1 MSDVL
6 GRNSLPSGAPLGQ
19 PKRSLSPVHRYRGLI
34 AFWACIGTIVIVGG
48 ATLQVMGPPA
58 PKPAPRA
65 PHAPAVVA
73 VADTKPLIP
82 APDPALQEPAPDF
95 PGHNLPI
102 KAPDG
107 RTPMAVYA
115 APFPAAD
122 KHPRVVLVIDGAGH
136 DIDQTE
142 HLLNDL
148 PGAVDV
154 AFSAYMEDDRAGKLT
169 ALARKNGHEC
179 LASIPMMP
187 SNFPIEDEGI
197 RQLQEG
203 PDAEANR
210 LNLEWSL
217 SRLTGCVGAT
227 GASDGFMGERF
238 AQDGL
243 GFSQVL
249 EEVGNRGLLYLDP
262 RTGSPALAS
271 ATVTPIS
278 VVDLVIDH
286 SPNPEQPVTADLID
300 QRLASLERLATE
312 RGVAIGLAGP
322 PQPVLLERIAVWAH
336 GLAARG
342 VSLAPL
348 TSVQKPPKATDGDAN

>member
-1 MSDVL
+1 
-6 GRNSLPSGAPLGQ
+6 
-19 PKRSLSPVHRYRGLI
+19 
-34 AFWACIGTIVIVGG
+34 
-48 ATLQVMGPPA
+48 
-58 PKPAPRA
+58 
-65 PHAPAVVA
+65 
-73 VADTKPLIP
+73 
-82 APDPALQEPAPDF
+82 
-95 PGHNLPI
+95 
-102 KAPDG
+102 
-107 RTPMAVYA
+107 
-115 APFPAAD
+115 
-122 KHPRVVLVIDGAGH
+122 VLVVDGAGH
-136 DIDQTE
+136 DIDLTE

-154 AFSAYMEDDRAGKLT
+154 AFSAYMEDDRAAKLA
-169 ALARKNGHEC
+169 ALARRTGHEC
-179 LASIPMMP
+179 LVSIPMMP

-300 QRLASLERLATE
+300 QRLAALERLATE

-348 TSVQKPPKATDGDAN
+348 TAVQKPPKAADADAN

>member
-6 GRNSLPSGAPLGQ
+6 GRNRTPSGAPLGA
-19 PKRSLSPVHRYRGLI
+19 PKRNVASGHRYRGLI
-34 AFWACIGTIVIVGG
+34 AFWSCIGTIVIVGG

-58 PKPAPRA
+58 PKAARPV
-65 PHAPAVVA
+65 PHAATVSA
-73 VADTKPLIP
+73 AADTHPSIP
-82 APDPALQEPAPDF
+82 PPDPALQEPAPDF

-102 KAPDG
+102 KGPDG
-107 RTPMAVYA
+107 RTPMAMYA
-115 APFPAAD
+115 APFPAGD
-122 KHPRVVLVIDGAGH
+122 KHPRVVLVVDGAGH
-136 DIDQTE
+136 DIDLTE

-154 AFSAYMEDDRAGKLT
+154 AFSAYMEDDRAGKLA
-169 ALARKNGHEC
+169 ALARRTGHEC
-179 LASIPMMP
+179 LVSIPMMP

-300 QRLASLERLATE
+300 QRLAALERLATE

-348 TSVQKPPKATDGDAN
+348 SVVQKPPKPADADPN

>member
-6 GRNSLPSGAPLGQ
+6 GRNRTPLGAPGG
-19 PKRSLSPVHRYRGLI
+19 PAPAGNRYRGLI

-48 ATLQVMGPPA
+48 GTLQWMGPPA
-58 PKPAPRA
+58 AKVAPAK
-65 PHAPAVVA
+65 PHAAAAAAP
-73 VADTKPLIP
+73 DETKPLIP
-82 APDPALQEPAPDF
+82 APLAALQEPAPDF
-95 PGHNLPI
+95 PGHFLPI
-102 KAPDG
+102 KGPDG
-107 RTPMAVYA
+107 RTPMAAYA
-115 APFPAAD
+115 APFPAGD
-122 KHPRVVLVIDGAGH
+122 KHPRVVLVVDGAGH
-136 DIDQTE
+136 DIDLTE

-154 AFSAYMEDDRAGKLT
+154 AFSAYMEDDRAGRLA
-169 ALARKNGHEC
+169 ALARKTGHEC
-179 LASIPMMP
+179 LVSIPMMP

-249 EEVGNRGLLYLDP
+249 EEAGNRGLLYLDP

-300 QRLASLERLATE
+300 QRLAALERLATE

-348 TSVQKPPKATDGDAN
+348 TAVQKPPKAADADAN